1 MEREILTDLKLYRM
15 KNGQKITKEFLRK
28 KKKNESYSARSI
40 ECMVD
45 SCGD

>member
-1 MEREILTDLKLYRM
+1 MLTDLKLCRM
-15 KNGQKITKEFLRK
+15 KSGQKITKEFLRK
-28 KKKNESYSARSI
+28 KNKNESYFARSI